1 MDRLKPI
8 IAQLAQGESLTESQA
23 TEAFSILL
31 SGEATQSQIG
41 SFLMALHM
49 RGETVKELVAG
60 AKLLR
65 EYAVKVRASE
75 NVHENIID
83 TCGTGGDN
91 VGTYNISTAASFIIA
106 ACGVPVAKHG
116 NRALSSK
123 SGSAE
128 VLESL
133 GVRLDLQPE
142 QITHCIETIGLG
154 FMFAP
159 LHHSA
164 MKHVGAARAELGI
177 RTIFN
182 LLGPLANPAG
192 AKYQLL
198 GVFDKAWVEPI
209 AHVLAQLGSRAAWV
223 VHGSDGLDDLTTTGT
238 SHVAALKDGQVTQ
251 FDIAP
256 EDADLP
262 RAQMADLI
270 GGTPAE
276 NAKALRAVLDGKRG
290 AYRDIVVLN
299 AAAALLITGHASDL
313 RDGAHKAQTALD
325 EGHAATLLDQFVAL
339 SQR

>member
-1 MDRLKPI
+1 MDKLKPI
-8 IAQLAQGESLTESQA
+8 IAQLAQGKPLSEDQA

-31 SGEATQSQIG
+31 SGDATQSQIG
-41 SFLMALHM
+41 SFLMALHL
-49 RGETVKELVAG
+49 RGETVTELVAG

-65 EYAVKVRASE
+65 EYVVPVRAPE
-75 NVHENIID
+75 NAID

-106 ACGVPVAKHG
+106 ACGVPVTKHG

-133 GVRLDLQPE
+133 GVRLDLQPA
-142 QITHCIETIGLG
+142 QITHCIETVGLG

-182 LLGPLANPAG
+182 LLGPLANPAS

-223 VHGSDGLDDLTTTGT
+223 VHGSDGLDELTSTGT
-238 SHVAALKDGQVTQ
+238 THVAALKDGQVTQ

-276 NAKALRAVLDGKRG
+276 NAQALRAVLDGKTG

-313 RDGAHKAQTALD
+313 RDGAHKAQTAID
-325 EGHAATLLDQFVAL
+325 EGHAAKLLDQFIAL
-339 SQR
+339 SQG

>member
-8 IAQLAQGESLTESQA
+8 IAQLAQGKSLSESQA

-31 SGEATQSQIG
+31 SGDATQSQIG
-41 SFLMALHM
+41 SFLMALHL
-49 RGETVKELVAG
+49 RGETVTELVAG

-65 EYAVKVRASE
+65 EYVVPVRAPAHAPE
-75 NVHENIID
+75 NMID

-91 VGTYNISTAASFIIA
+91 VGTYNISTAASFVIA

-142 QITHCIETIGLG
+142 QITHCIETCGLG

-192 AKYQLL
+192 AQYQLL
-198 GVFDKAWVEPI
+198 GVFDKAWLEPM

-223 VHGSDGLDDLTTTGT
+223 VHGSDGLDEVTSTGT
-238 SHVAALKDGQVTQ
+238 THVAALKDGQVTQ
-251 FDIAP
+251 FDITP
-256 EDADLP
+256 ENADLP

-276 NAKALRAVLDGKRG
+276 NARALRAVLDGKAG

-299 AAAALLITGHASDL
+299 AAAALLITGYASDL

-325 EGHAATLLDQFVAL
+325 EGHAAKLLDQFITL
-339 SQR
+339 SQG